1 MNLKN
6 NRNILLIG
14 AAVLVVLMSFILYLT
29 HVTEPYNSKS
39 TMNFDQVYDTDII
52 QSVDIQ
58 NNALTNYFNSLYD
71 SQISDIEAKYT
82 RGLISHEERDK
93 QLNAVIKN
101 RDLTVKTLYKL
112 SNTKKQLFM
121 GNVTK
126 QDILIR
132 IHSFADINSDIKNE
146 INATMYGY

>member
-6 NRNILLIG
+6 NRNILLFV
-14 AAVLVVLMSFILYLT
+14 AAVLVILMSFILYLT
-29 HVTEPYNSKS
+29 HITEPNTSKS
-39 TMNFDQVYDTDII
+39 TINLDKVYGTNII

-58 NNALTNYFNSLYD
+58 NNTLSNYFNSLYD

-101 RDLTVKTLYKL
+101 RDLTIKTLNRL
-112 SNTKKQLFM
+112 SYTKKQVFI

-132 IHSFADINSDIKNE
+132 IQSFADINSDLKNE
-146 INATMYGY
+146 INATLYDN

>member
-6 NRNILLIG
+6 NQNILLVG
-14 AAVLVVLMSFILYLT
+14 AAVLVILMSFILYLT
-29 HVTEPYNSKS
+29 HITEPNTS
-39 TMNFDQVYDTDII
+39 NLDQVYDTNII

-58 NNALTNYFNSLYD
+58 NNTLSNYFNSLYD

-82 RGLISHEERDK
+82 RGLISQEERDK

-101 RDLTVKTLYKL
+101 RDLTIKTLNRL
-112 SNTKKQLFM
+112 SYTKKQVFM

-132 IHSFADINSDIKNE
+132 IQSFADINSDLKNE
-146 INATMYGY
+146 INATLYDN